1 MLYLHLTSSLDVQ
14 HSNPSDP
21 VPQMEEL
28 EEMVSKALKTA
39 ENSSWAKPFF
49 ELFKPKSSMYT
60 PPF

>member
-1 MLYLHLTSSLDVQ
+1 MLYLHLASSLDVQ

-39 ENSSWAKPFF
+39 ENSSWAKLVCWIVQT
-49 ELFKPKSSMYT
+49 EHNYCIHH
-60 PPF
+60 